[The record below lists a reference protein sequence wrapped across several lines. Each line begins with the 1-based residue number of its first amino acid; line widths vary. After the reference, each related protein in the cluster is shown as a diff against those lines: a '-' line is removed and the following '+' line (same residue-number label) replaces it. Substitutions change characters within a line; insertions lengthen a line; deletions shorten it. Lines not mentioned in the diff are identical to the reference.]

1 MKWLWKHLLQY
12 FTEPLNLKKKI
23 YHMLVCGWP
32 ECALFFRPIEATAE
46 ISQETYFPIRLLHKA
61 LS

>member
-1 MKWLWKHLLQY
+1 MALETFAAVLHRAFK
-12 FTEPLNLKKKI
+12 FKKKI

>member
-1 MKWLWKHLLQY
+1 MALETFAAVLHRAFK
-12 FTEPLNLKKKI
+12 FKKKF

-46 ISQETYFPIRLLHKA
+46 ISQETYFPIRLLYKA